1 MSEIKQDLLYT
12 ESHEWLEQQ
21 EDGNW
26 RVGITDHAQAQL
38 GELVFVELPAEGD
51 NLSQGD
57 AVGVVESV
65 KAASDIFAPVGG
77 EVTVINSNLEGSPDL
92 VNNDCYGDG
101 WLFAI
106 EVSDESE
113 LVDLMDAHAY
123 TEFVDE

>member
-1 MSEIKQDLLYT
+1 MSEIKQELLYT

-65 KAASDIFAPVGG
+65 KAASDIFAPVAG
-77 EVTVINSNLEGSPDL
+77 EVTVINSNLEDSPDL

>member
-1 MSEIKQDLLYT
+1 MSEIKKDLLYT

-21 EDGNW
+21 DDGHW

-51 NLSQGD
+51 EVSQGD

-65 KAASDIFAPVGG
+65 KAASDIYAPISG
-77 EVTVINSNLEGSPDL
+77 EVIAINADLEDSPDL
-92 VNNDCYGDG
+92 VNTDCYVDG

-106 EVSDESE
+106 NVSDQSE
-113 LVDLMDAHAY
+113 LDDLMDADAY

>member
-1 MSEIKQDLLYT
+1 MSEIKQELLYT

-51 NLSQGD
+51 NLTQGD

-65 KAASDIFAPVGG
+65 KAASDIFAPVAG
-77 EVTVINSNLEGSPDL
+77 EVTFINSNLEDSPDL

>member
-65 KAASDIFAPVGG
+65 KAASDIFAPVAG
-77 EVTVINSNLEGSPDL
+77 EVTVINSNLGDSPDL

>member
-77 EVTVINSNLEGSPDL
+77 EVTVINSNLEDSPDL

>member
-1 MSEIKQDLLYT
+1 MSEIKKDLLYT

-21 EDGNW
+21 DDGDW

-51 NLSQGD
+51 EVGQGD

-65 KAASDIFAPVGG
+65 KAASDIYAPVSG
-77 EVTVINSNLEGSPDL
+77 EVTTVNADLEHSPDL
-92 VNNDCYGDG
+92 VNTDCYVDG

-106 EVSDESE
+106 NVSDQSE
-113 LVDLMDAHAY
+113 LDDLMDADAY
-123 TEFVDE
+123 NEFIDD

>member
-1 MSEIKQDLLYT
+1 MSEIKQELLYSD
-12 ESHEWLEQQ
+12 SHEWLEQQ

-77 EVTVINSNLEGSPDL
+77 EVTAINSNLEDSPDL